1 MYISPIVENVNRY
14 RKTPIRIFAKS
25 RKWMSVVQL
34 STPDAAA
41 SANSSNV
48 QNSKLQKV
56 IDIFPSFESEGLCF
70 TRLIKYNID
79 ISTAKPIKQRFCL
92 LSPAKE
98 KLLSVDIDR
107 MIKINVIEEAA
118 SSPWTS
124 QVTFNYMQ
132 LPIRMLFRFL

>member
-1 MYISPIVENVNRY
+1 MKWKVYLSSRY
-14 RKTPIRIFAKS
+14 P
-25 RKWMSVVQL
+25 
-34 STPDAAA
+34 
-41 SANSSNV
+41 
-48 QNSKLQKV
+48 
-56 IDIFPSFESEGLCF
+56 
-70 TRLIKYNID
+70 D
-79 ISTAKPIKQRFCL
+79 ISIKPSRGI
-92 LSPAKE
+92 SPAKE